1 MKFSSQVNFNI
12 KEDLSFIL
20 NEKSSFSVEAVI
32 SQPLFIEITNTFVSI
47 PQERDGEL
55 ITDKKNSN
63 IHGYGM
69 KSIKRI
75 VKKYDGFI
83 ECQVKEKN
91 IVSIY
96 VFIISKKEVK
106 EK

>member
-1 MKFSSQVNFNI
+1 MYFGKNQKKKTF
-12 KEDLSFIL
+12 
-20 NEKSSFSVEAVI
+20 
-32 SQPLFIEITNTFVSI
+32 LFIEITNTFVSI

-83 ECQVKEKN
+83 ECQVKEKKYSVHICFYN
-91 IVSIY
+91 
-96 VFIISKKEVK
+96 
-106 EK
+106 